1 MFLKIISLTLE
12 YEIRCPVPGEWRL
25 TARRLNC
32 GRDYVCLLRL
42 PENIYYESCDGL
54 DYSNRGKIFL
64 TFVLFILFIIE
75 IILNIFTHSF
85 NIILHACPVDNIGFT
100 L

>member
-1 MFLKIISLTLE
+1 MVWDIWDTEAFFLLLQIISLTLE

-54 DYSNRGKIFL
+54 DYSNRGKILL
-64 TFVLFILFIIE
+64 TFVLLILSIIE
-75 IILNIFTHSF
+75 IISNIFTHSI
-85 NIILHACPVDNIGFT
+85 NIS
-100 L
+100 